1 MIAILYSATETRFD
15 TNGLG
20 GLKDAISCKVTEKI
34 NGTYEL
40 EMDYPV
46 TGQHFSEIKEN
57 RLIYAVPREGADP
70 EPFEIYRIG
79 KELNGKVTIYAWH
92 ISYKLNM
99 VPVRPFTA
107 QSPSQALMHIESN
120 AVAPIGFTLTADTAK
135 TGKYSLTVPKS
146 VRAVIGEIV
155 SKYKLEVEW
164 TKDRV
169 HLTDRRGADNG
180 VKIAYSKNLISAS
193 TDSDISDTVTG
204 ILPYWTG
211 FEAGS
216 NQTKVIIG
224 DNVITDN
231 THVGLYSYNRII
243 SYDFSNWFEENY
255 TPTKAELETA
265 AAQYLANYQTGLA
278 DEETT
283 FNFAPLWLSE
293 EYKGRSA
300 VERISIGDTVH
311 VVDDNIKMNVVARVV
326 ETTWN
331 VLKERYD
338 ALICGK
344 AKNNIA
350 EQIQTVK
357 DSILDEVPSKTD
369 LQIAIEEATDLITG
383 NKGGFIQFK
392 YDAEGKPY
400 EFLIMDSEDEQTAT
414 NVWRFNQ
421 SGFGH
426 SSTGYNGPYTLA
438 MTQDG
443 KIVADF
449 ITAGTLNAAVI
460 KAGMLRDAA
469 GKNYWNLDTGEFS
482 LQSGAEI
489 GGKTINQY
497 LNDSLTQRSVFNALT
512 NNGQTQGI
520 YLQNGKIY
528 INASYIK
535 SGTIDANRIYLEDTM
550 RVHYTSLSDDTLY
563 WGGNL
568 GGDSFPYRQ
577 VVSGGYGD
585 EDYADV
591 IGFFSHYGSGS
602 SYTYPQSIIG
612 ISPYGDT
619 YIKGRDIYFNGETNF
634 TNTVNLTGVTS
645 ITAPGANATVSG
657 SYTIGGYR
665 IGVKCGLIIYIT
677 RA

>member
-1 MIAILYSATETRFD
+1 MIPILYESTEKTFRS
-15 TNGLG
+15 NGFG

-40 EMDYPV
+40 EMEYPV
-46 TGQHFSEIKEN
+46 DGLHFEDIKES

-79 KELNGKVTIYAWH
+79 EELKGKVTVYAWH
-92 ISYKLNM
+92 ITYKLNM
-99 VPVRPFTA
+99 IPVRPFTA
-107 QSPSQALMHIESN
+107 QSPSQALMHIESH
-120 AVAPIGFTLTADTAK
+120 AVTPIGFTLTADTSR
-135 TGKYSLTVPKS
+135 TGAYSLTVPKS
-146 VRAVIGEIV
+146 ARAVIGELV

-169 HLTDRRGADNG
+169 HLKDRRGADNG
-180 VKIAYSKNLISAS
+180 VKVAYSKNLISAS
-193 TDSDISDTVTG
+193 HDSDISETVTG

-224 DNVITDN
+224 DNVITD
-231 THVGLYSYNRII
+231 TEHVDLYPYNHII
-243 SYDFSNWFEENY
+243 SYDFSNWFEQDY
-255 TPTKAELETA
+255 VPTKADLETA
-265 AAQYLANYQTGLA
+265 AAQYLANYHTGLA
-278 DEETT
+278 DESTT
-283 FNFAPLWLSE
+283 FNFAPLWMSE
-293 EYKGRSA
+293 EYKSRSA

-311 VVDDNIKMNVVARVV
+311 VVSENIKLNVVARVV
-326 ETTWN
+326 EATWN

-338 ALICGK
+338 SLICGK
-344 AKNNIA
+344 AKNDISQ
-350 EQIQTVK
+350 QIQTVK
-357 DSILDEVPSKTD
+357 DSILEELPSKTD

-383 NKGGFIQFK
+383 NKGGFIQIK
-392 YDAEGKPY
+392 KDAEGKPY
-400 EFLIMDSEDEQTAT
+400 EFLIMDTEDEQTAT

-449 ITAGTLNAAVI
+449 ITTGTLNAGVI
-460 KAGMLRDAA
+460 KAGMLRDSA

-520 YLQNGKIY
+520 YLSGGKIY

-535 SGTIDANRIYLEDTM
+535 SGEIDSDMIDLHDLMRIY
-550 RVHYTSLSDDTLY
+550 YTKNGRERFGGYIGAEQSYAYGYDETVGIFSKAQESFVGVTTSEAQIVSDDTV
-563 WGGNL
+563 NI
-568 GGDSFPYRQ
+568 Q
-577 VVSGGYGD
+577 GD
-585 EDYADV
+585 EIY
-591 IGFFSHYGSGS
+591 IGFSSEFVRTKLIAIGNANQNTSINLYGSITMNGYAGYNGTITVDGK
-602 SYTYPQSIIG
+602 SYRVRNG
-612 ISPYGDT
+612 I
-619 YIKGRDIYFNGETNF
+619 
-634 TNTVNLTGVTS
+634 
-645 ITAPGANATVSG
+645 
-657 SYTIGGYR
+657 
-665 IGVKCGLIIYIT
+665 IT
-677 RA
+677 RN

>member
-1 MIAILYSATETRFD
+1 MIPILYESTEKTFRS
-15 TNGLG
+15 NGFG

-40 EMDYPV
+40 EMEYPV
-46 TGQHFSEIKEN
+46 DGLHFEDIKES

-79 KELNGKVTIYAWH
+79 EELKGKVTVYAWH
-92 ISYKLNM
+92 ITYKLNM
-99 VPVRPFTA
+99 IPVRPFTA
-107 QSPSQALMHIESN
+107 QSPSQALMHIESH
-120 AVAPIGFTLTADTAK
+120 AVSPIEFTLTADTSR
-135 TGKYSLTVPKS
+135 TGAYSLTVPKS
-146 VRAVIGEIV
+146 ARAVIGELV

-169 HLTDRRGADNG
+169 HLKDRRGADNG
-180 VKIAYSKNLISAS
+180 VKVAYSKNLISAS
-193 TDSDISDTVTG
+193 HDSDISETVTG

-224 DNVITDN
+224 DNVITD
-231 THVGLYSYNRII
+231 TEHVDLYPYNHII
-243 SYDFSNWFEENY
+243 SYDFSNWFEQDY
-255 TPTKAELETA
+255 VPTKEDLETA
-265 AAQYLANYQTGLA
+265 AAQYLANYHTGLA
-278 DEETT
+278 DESTT
-283 FNFAPLWLSE
+283 FNFAPLWMSE
-293 EYKGRSA
+293 EYKSRSA

-311 VVDDNIKMNVVARVV
+311 VVSENIKLNVVARVV
-326 ETTWN
+326 EATWN

-338 ALICGK
+338 SLICGK
-344 AKNNIA
+344 AKNDISQ
-350 EQIQTVK
+350 QIQTVK
-357 DSILDEVPSKTD
+357 DSILEELPSKTD

-383 NKGGFIQFK
+383 NKGGFIQIK
-392 YDAEGKPY
+392 KDAEGKPY
-400 EFLIMDSEDEQTAT
+400 EFLIMDTEDEQTAT

-449 ITAGTLNAAVI
+449 ITTGTFNAGVI
-460 KAGMLRDAA
+460 KAGMLRDSA

-497 LNDSLTQRSVFNALT
+497 LNDSLTQQSVFNALT

-520 YLQNGKIY
+520 YLSGGKIY

-535 SGTIDANRIYLEDTM
+535 SGEIDSDMIDLHDLMRIY
-550 RVHYTSLSDDTLY
+550 YTKNGRERFGGYIGAEQSYAYGYDETVGIFSKAQESFVGVTTSEAQIVSDDTV
-563 WGGNL
+563 NI
-568 GGDSFPYRQ
+568 Q
-577 VVSGGYGD
+577 GD
-585 EDYADV
+585 EIY
-591 IGFFSHYGSGS
+591 IGFSSEFVRTSLIAIGSANQNTSINLYGSITMNGYAGYNGTITVDGK
-602 SYTYPQSIIG
+602 SYRVRNG
-612 ISPYGDT
+612 I
-619 YIKGRDIYFNGETNF
+619 
-634 TNTVNLTGVTS
+634 
-645 ITAPGANATVSG
+645 
-657 SYTIGGYR
+657 
-665 IGVKCGLIIYIT
+665 IT
-677 RA
+677 RN

>member
-1 MIAILYSATETRFD
+1 MIPILYESTEKTFRS
-15 TNGLG
+15 NGFG

-40 EMDYPV
+40 EMEYPV
-46 TGQHFSEIKEN
+46 DGLHFEDIKES

-79 KELNGKVTIYAWH
+79 EELKGKVTVYAWH
-92 ISYKLNM
+92 ITYKLNM
-99 VPVRPFTA
+99 IPVRPFTA
-107 QSPSQALMHIESN
+107 QSPSQALMHIESH
-120 AVAPIGFTLTADTAK
+120 AVTPIEFTLTADTSR
-135 TGKYSLTVPKS
+135 TGAYSLTVPKS
-146 VRAVIGEIV
+146 ARAVIGELV

-169 HLTDRRGADNG
+169 HLKDRRGADNG
-180 VKIAYSKNLISAS
+180 VKVTYSKNLISAS
-193 TDSDISDTVTG
+193 HDSDISETVTG

-224 DNVITDN
+224 DNVITD
-231 THVGLYSYNRII
+231 TEHVDLYPYNHII
-243 SYDFSNWFEENY
+243 SYDFSNWFEQDY
-255 TPTKAELETA
+255 VPTKADLETA
-265 AAQYLANYQTGLA
+265 AAQYLANYHTGLA
-278 DEETT
+278 DESTT
-283 FNFAPLWLSE
+283 FNFAPLWMSE
-293 EYKGRSA
+293 EYKSRSA

-311 VVDDNIKMNVVARVV
+311 VVSENIKLNVVARVV
-326 ETTWN
+326 EATWN

-338 ALICGK
+338 SLICGK
-344 AKNNIA
+344 AKNDISQ
-350 EQIQTVK
+350 QIQTVK
-357 DSILDEVPSKTD
+357 DSILEELPSKTD

-383 NKGGFIQFK
+383 NKGGFIQIK
-392 YDAEGKPY
+392 KDAEGKPY
-400 EFLIMDSEDEQTAT
+400 EFLIMDTEDEQTAT

-449 ITAGTLNAAVI
+449 ITTGTLNAGVI
-460 KAGMLRDAA
+460 KAGMLRDSA

-497 LNDSLTQRSVFNALT
+497 LNDSLTQKSVFNALT

-520 YLQNGKIY
+520 YLSGGKIY

-535 SGTIDANRIYLEDTM
+535 SGEIDSDMIDLHDLMRIY
-550 RVHYTSLSDDTLY
+550 YTKNGRERFGGYIGAEQSYAYGYDETVGIFSKAQESFVGVTTSEAQIVSDDTV
-563 WGGNL
+563 NI
-568 GGDSFPYRQ
+568 Q
-577 VVSGGYGD
+577 GD
-585 EDYADV
+585 EIY
-591 IGFFSHYGSGS
+591 IGFSSEFVRTKLIAIGNANQKTSINLYGSITMNGYAGYNGTITVDGK
-602 SYTYPQSIIG
+602 SYRVRNG
-612 ISPYGDT
+612 I
-619 YIKGRDIYFNGETNF
+619 
-634 TNTVNLTGVTS
+634 
-645 ITAPGANATVSG
+645 
-657 SYTIGGYR
+657 
-665 IGVKCGLIIYIT
+665 IT
-677 RA
+677 RN

>member
-1 MIAILYSATETRFD
+1 MIPILYESTEKTFRS
-15 TNGLG
+15 NGFG

-40 EMDYPV
+40 EMEYPV
-46 TGQHFSEIKEN
+46 DGLHFEDIKES

-79 KELNGKVTIYAWH
+79 EELKGKVTVYAWH
-92 ISYKLNM
+92 ITYKLNM
-99 VPVRPFTA
+99 IPVRPFTA
-107 QSPSQALMHIESN
+107 QSPSQALMHIESH
-120 AVAPIGFTLTADTAK
+120 AVSPIEFTLTADTSR
-135 TGKYSLTVPKS
+135 TGAYSLTVPKS
-146 VRAVIGEIV
+146 ARAVIGELV

-169 HLTDRRGADNG
+169 HLKDRRGADNG
-180 VKIAYSKNLISAS
+180 VKVAYSKNLISAS
-193 TDSDISDTVTG
+193 HDSDISETVTG

-224 DNVITDN
+224 DNVITD
-231 THVGLYSYNRII
+231 TEHVDLYPYNHII
-243 SYDFSNWFEENY
+243 SYDFSNWFEQDY
-255 TPTKAELETA
+255 VPTKEDLETA
-265 AAQYLANYQTGLA
+265 AAQYLANYHTGLA
-278 DEETT
+278 DESTT
-283 FNFAPLWLSE
+283 FNFAPLWMSE
-293 EYKGRSA
+293 EYKSRSA

-311 VVDDNIKMNVVARVV
+311 VVSENIKLNVVARVV
-326 ETTWN
+326 EATWN

-338 ALICGK
+338 SLICGK
-344 AKNNIA
+344 AKNDISQ
-350 EQIQTVK
+350 QIQTVK
-357 DSILDEVPSKTD
+357 DSILEELPSKTD

-383 NKGGFIQFK
+383 NKGGFIQIK
-392 YDAEGKPY
+392 KDAEGKPY
-400 EFLIMDSEDEQTAT
+400 EFLIMDTEDEQTAT

-449 ITAGTLNAAVI
+449 ITTGTLNAGVI
-460 KAGMLRDAA
+460 KAGMLRDSA

-497 LNDSLTQRSVFNALT
+497 LNDSLTQQSVFNALT

-520 YLQNGKIY
+520 YLSGGKIY

-535 SGTIDANRIYLEDTM
+535 SGEIDSDMIDLHDLMRIY
-550 RVHYTSLSDDTLY
+550 YTKNGRERFGGYIGAEQSYAYGYDETVGIFSKAQESFVGVTTSEAQIVSDDTV
-563 WGGNL
+563 NI
-568 GGDSFPYRQ
+568 Q
-577 VVSGGYGD
+577 GD
-585 EDYADV
+585 EIY
-591 IGFFSHYGSGS
+591 IGFSSEFVRTSLIAIGSANQNTSINLYGSITMNGYAGYNGTITVDGK
-602 SYTYPQSIIG
+602 SYRVRNG
-612 ISPYGDT
+612 I
-619 YIKGRDIYFNGETNF
+619 
-634 TNTVNLTGVTS
+634 
-645 ITAPGANATVSG
+645 
-657 SYTIGGYR
+657 
-665 IGVKCGLIIYIT
+665 IT
-677 RA
+677 RN

>member
-1 MIAILYSATETRFD
+1 MIPILYEKTETRFES
-15 TNGLG
+15 NGLG
-20 GLKDAISCKVTEKI
+20 GLKDAISCTVNEKI

-46 TGQHFSEIKEN
+46 NGLHFDDIKEN
-57 RLIYAVPREGADP
+57 RYIYAVPREGANP
-70 EPFEIYRIG
+70 EPFEIYRVG
-79 KELNGKVTIYAWH
+79 EELNGKVTVYAWH
-92 ISYKLNM
+92 ITYRLNM
-99 VPVRPFTA
+99 VPVKPFTA

-120 AVAPIGFTLTADTAK
+120 AVAPIGFTLTANTSR
-135 TGKYSLTVPKS
+135 TGGYTLSVPKS
-146 VRAVIGEIV
+146 ARAVIGELV

-164 TKDRV
+164 TKNRV

-180 VKIAYSKNLISAS
+180 VKITYSKNLISAS
-193 TDSDISDTVTG
+193 HDSDISNTVTG

-211 FEAGS
+211 FEPGS
-216 NQTKVIIG
+216 NQQKLIIG
-224 DNVITDN
+224 DNVITDQD
-231 THVGLYSYNRII
+231 HAGLYSYNRII
-243 SYDFSNWFEENY
+243 AYDFSNWFEDGY
-255 TPTKAELETA
+255 TPTKSDLETA

-278 DEETT
+278 DEETK
-283 FNFAPLWLSE
+283 FNFAPLWMSE
-293 EYKGRSA
+293 EFKGRSA

-311 VVDDNIKMNVVARVV
+311 VVSENIKMNVVARVV

-357 DSILDEVPSKTD
+357 DSILDDVPSKTD

-383 NKGGFIQFK
+383 NKGGYIQVK
-392 YDAEGKPY
+392 RDAEGKPY
-400 EFLIMDSEDEQTAT
+400 EFLIMDTEDEQTAT

-449 ITAGTLNAAVI
+449 ITTGTLNAAVI
-460 KAGMLRDAA
+460 KAGLLRDAA
-469 GKNYWNLDTGEFS
+469 GKNYWDMTTGEFS
-482 LQSGAEI
+482 LQASAEI

-497 LNDSLTQRSVFNALT
+497 LNDSLTQQSVFNALT

-520 YLQNGKIY
+520 YLQNGKVY

-535 SGTIDANRIYLEDTM
+535 SGEIDSDMINLHDLMRVYYTKNGRERFGGYIGAEQSFSYGYDETVGIFSTGQESFIGVTTTEAQIVSEDTVNIQGDEIYIGFSSEFARTSRIVLGSASNNCTIDL
-550 RVHYTSLSDDTLY
+550 H
-563 WGGNL
+563 G
-568 GGDSFPYRQ
+568 
-577 VVSGGYGD
+577 
-585 EDYADV
+585 
-591 IGFFSHYGSGS
+591 
-602 SYTYPQSIIG
+602 
-612 ISPYGDT
+612 
-619 YIKGRDIYFNGETNF
+619 
-634 TNTVNLTGVTS
+634 S
-645 ITAPGANATVSG
+645 ITSQGYAGYNG
-657 SYTIGGYR
+657 TITADGNTYR
-665 IGVKCGLIIYIT
+665 VRNGIVT
-677 RA
+677 RN

>member
-1 MIAILYSATETRFD
+1 MIPILYESTEKTFRS
-15 TNGLG
+15 NGFG

-40 EMDYPV
+40 EMEYPV
-46 TGQHFSEIKEN
+46 DGLHFEDIKES

-79 KELNGKVTIYAWH
+79 EELKGKVTVYAWH
-92 ISYKLNM
+92 ITYKLNM
-99 VPVRPFTA
+99 IPVRPFTA
-107 QSPSQALMHIESN
+107 QSPSQALMHIESH
-120 AVAPIGFTLTADTAK
+120 AVTPIGFTLTADTSR
-135 TGKYSLTVPKS
+135 TGAYSLTVPKS
-146 VRAVIGEIV
+146 ARAVIGELV

-169 HLTDRRGADNG
+169 HLKDRRGADNG
-180 VKIAYSKNLISAS
+180 VKVAYSKNLISAS
-193 TDSDISDTVTG
+193 HDSDISETVTG

-224 DNVITDN
+224 DNVITD
-231 THVGLYSYNRII
+231 TEHVDLYPYNHII
-243 SYDFSNWFEENY
+243 SYDFSNWFEQDY
-255 TPTKAELETA
+255 VPTKADLETA
-265 AAQYLANYQTGLA
+265 AAQYLANYHTGLA
-278 DEETT
+278 DESTT
-283 FNFAPLWLSE
+283 FNFAPLWMSE
-293 EYKGRSA
+293 EYKSRSA

-311 VVDDNIKMNVVARVV
+311 VVSDNIKLNVVARVV
-326 ETTWN
+326 EATWN

-338 ALICGK
+338 SLICGK
-344 AKNNIA
+344 AKNDISQ
-350 EQIQTVK
+350 QIQTVK
-357 DSILDEVPSKTD
+357 DSILEELPSKTD

-383 NKGGFIQFK
+383 NKGGFIQIK
-392 YDAEGKPY
+392 KDAEGKPY
-400 EFLIMDSEDEQTAT
+400 EFLIMDTEDEQTAT

-449 ITAGTLNAAVI
+449 ITTGTLNAGVI
-460 KAGMLRDAA
+460 KAGMLRDSA

-497 LNDSLTQRSVFNALT
+497 LNDSLTQKSVFNALT

-520 YLQNGKIY
+520 YLSGGKIY

-535 SGTIDANRIYLEDTM
+535 SGEIDSDMIDLHDLMRIY
-550 RVHYTSLSDDTLY
+550 YTKNGRERFGGYIGAEQSYAYGYDETVGIFSKAQESFVGVTTSEAQIVSDDTV
-563 WGGNL
+563 NI
-568 GGDSFPYRQ
+568 Q
-577 VVSGGYGD
+577 GD
-585 EDYADV
+585 EIY
-591 IGFFSHYGSGS
+591 IGFSSEFVRTKLIAIGNANQKTSINLYGSITMNGYAGYNGTITVDGK
-602 SYTYPQSIIG
+602 SYRVRNG
-612 ISPYGDT
+612 I
-619 YIKGRDIYFNGETNF
+619 
-634 TNTVNLTGVTS
+634 
-645 ITAPGANATVSG
+645 
-657 SYTIGGYR
+657 
-665 IGVKCGLIIYIT
+665 IT
-677 RA
+677 RN